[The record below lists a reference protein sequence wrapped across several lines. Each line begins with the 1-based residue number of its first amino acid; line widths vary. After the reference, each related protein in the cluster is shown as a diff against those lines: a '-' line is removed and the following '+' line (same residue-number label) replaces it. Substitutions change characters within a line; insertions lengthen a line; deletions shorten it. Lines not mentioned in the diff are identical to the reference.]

1 MYNVAILYG
10 IKFGLMDARGIK
22 ESHDNGFAK
31 KFIIFI
37 SYPPIGS
44 AKELLDEMHYC
55 EIRITSRPLKDAK
68 IYKRDCEDA
77 CIYPL
82 DEFGER
88 GVNRD
93 FD

>member
-1 MYNVAILYG
+1 MYNVAVLYG
-10 IKFGLMDARGIK
+10 LKFGLMDARGIK
-22 ESHDNGFAK
+22 KSYNDGFAK
-31 KFIIFI
+31 KFMVFI

-44 AKELLDEMHYC
+44 AKEILDEMHYC
-55 EIRITSRPLKDAK
+55 EIRITTHPLKAAKAYKKNCKDA
-68 IYKRDCEDA
+68 YL
-77 CIYPL
+77 YPL